1 MNEIIYCIINS
12 LIYVIIHLM
21 IKKRKKYTSIAI
33 RSPYILYFNNF
44 FTLILTT
51 ILIFSELKKQFIF
64 QLIIN
69 QSQILIMISYF
80 LMCQRIVIS
89 SKINPDERSDIE
101 LFYNKN
107 YLYQENYYIKILFY
121 ITIILSIFHIVIY
134 FFHQFSIFQFD
145 NYINDYIIF
154 LIFFEILFL
163 ITYTYKILNE
173 ELLKFQIICLILIW
187 TTYLNLKKHLDENL
201 QYYFFFIIIY
211 CNTFLTNILP
221 ILMTYLCKSNITFQF
236 NPKLMN
242 DLYLF
247 LLDEE
252 CYKMFSNYINLNDAN
267 NFIYLTIYT
276 HIMKLKFLYDLE
288 NNQSIINNEARI
300 IYELYFEKND
310 YKLKFNEEIF
320 EKIREKYNNLN
331 NKNPTND
338 LFDDALEFCFIEI
351 GKMFEKVRKSY
362 EYQLLSD
369 SIHSY
374 SYIHCKMSNVE
385 MINKY

>member
-1 MNEIIYCIINS
+1 MNNIIHCIINS
-12 LIYVIIHLM
+12 LIYLIIHFM

-33 RSPYILYFNNF
+33 RSPSILFFNNF
-44 FTLILTT
+44 FAFILTT
-51 ILIFSELKKQFIF
+51 ILICFKSEITFII
-64 QLIIN
+64 QLLIV

-80 LMCQRIVIS
+80 LICHRITIS
-89 SKINPDERSDIE
+89 SKLNPDERNDIE

-121 ITIILSIFHIVIY
+121 CSIIITIFHITIY
-134 FFHQFSIFQFD
+134 VFNNLTINKFEKYID
-145 NYINDYIIF
+145 NYLNF
-154 LIFFEILFL
+154 LIFIELLCL
-163 ITYTYKILNE
+163 ITYTNSILNE
-173 ELLKFQIICLILIW
+173 ELLKFQIIFLILIW
-187 TTYLNLKKHLDENL
+187 TIYLHLPKLDKN
-201 QYYFFFIIIY
+201 YIYFFIIIY
-211 CNTFLTNILP
+211 INSFLTSVIP
-221 ILMTYLCKSNITFQF
+221 IFMTYLCKSNITFHF

-252 CYKMFSNYINLNDAN
+252 CFKMFSNYINLNYPN
-267 NFIYLTIYT
+267 NFIYLKIYT
-276 HIMKLKFLYDLE
+276 HIMKFKFLYDLE
-288 NNQSIINNEARI
+288 NNQSTINNETRI
-300 IYELYFEKND
+300 IFELYFEKND

-338 LFDDALEFCFIEI
+338 LFDDALEFCFIEL

-369 SIHSY
+369 SIHSF
-374 SYIHCKMSNVE
+374 SYIHCKMSNIE

>member
-1 MNEIIYCIINS
+1 
-12 LIYVIIHLM
+12 
-21 IKKRKKYTSIAI
+21 
-33 RSPYILYFNNF
+33 
-44 FTLILTT
+44 
-51 ILIFSELKKQFIF
+51 
-64 QLIIN
+64 
-69 QSQILIMISYF
+69 
-80 LMCQRIVIS
+80 
-89 SKINPDERSDIE
+89 
-101 LFYNKN
+101 
-107 YLYQENYYIKILFY
+107 
-121 ITIILSIFHIVIY
+121 
-134 FFHQFSIFQFD
+134 
-145 NYINDYIIF
+145 
-154 LIFFEILFL
+154 
-163 ITYTYKILNE
+163 
-173 ELLKFQIICLILIW
+173 
-187 TTYLNLKKHLDENL
+187 
-201 QYYFFFIIIY
+201 
-211 CNTFLTNILP
+211 
-221 ILMTYLCKSNITFQF
+221 MTYLCKSNITFQF

-338 LFDDALEFCFIEI
+338 LFDDALEFCFIEL

-369 SIHSY
+369 SIHSF
-374 SYIHCKMSNVE
+374 SYIHCKMSNIE
-385 MINKY
+385 MVNKY

>member
-134 FFHQFSIFQFD
+134 FFHQLSIFQFD

-173 ELLKFQIICLILIW
+173 ELLKFQIIYLILIW
-187 TTYLNLKKHLDENL
+187 TTYLNSKKHLDENL
-201 QYYFFFIIIY
+201 EYYIFFIIIY
-211 CNTFLTNILP
+211 CNTFFTNILP

-288 NNQSIINNEARI
+288 NNQSIINNETRI

-338 LFDDALEFCFIEI
+338 LFDDALEFCFIEL